1 MNGRVSPLGMDWDK
15 LRVFHAV
22 VEAGSFTHAGELLN
36 LSQSAI
42 SRQISTLEESLEVL
56 LFHRHARGLIPT
68 EQGSLLYE
76 AVHDVFVKLAQTELK
91 LAESKDKPEG
101 LLIVTTPVVFGS
113 FWLVPRMKSFLDQY
127 SAIQMNLKLDS
138 GELDL
143 SMREADVAVRFVPP
157 RQPDL
162 IQRHLRTLH
171 YRVYASPDYLKH
183 NGTPRVP
190 RDLAHHRLINC
201 DDECGAP
208 GGWLLAEGLATE
220 DLLHQSVLTVNSL
233 YGTFRAVQEGIG
245 IAALPEYFW
254 SEAGALVHILPEMTG
269 PGIDVFLVYPEE
281 LRHSK
286 RVSVFRD
293 FIVCKLADPAD
304 L

>member
-22 VEAGSFTHAGELLN
+22 AAAGSFIHAGELLN

-42 SRQISTLEESLEVL
+42 SRQISSLEESLKVL
-56 LFHRHARGLIPT
+56 LFHRHARGLILT

-76 AVHDVFVKLAQTELK
+76 AVHDVFVRLAQTELK

-101 LLIVTTPVVFGS
+101 PLVVTTPLAFGS
-113 FWLVPRMKSFLDQY
+113 FWLAPRLKPFLDQY
-127 SAIQMNLKLDS
+127 PAIQMTLKLDD

-143 SMREADVAVRFVPP
+143 SMREADVALRFAPP
-157 RQPDL
+157 RQSDL
-162 IQRHLRTLH
+162 IQRHLRTLQ
-171 YRVYASPDYLKH
+171 YRVYASPDYLQH
-183 NGTPRVP
+183 NGTPQAP
-190 RDLAHHRLINC
+190 RDLAHHRLISC
-201 DDECGAP
+201 DDGCGAP
-208 GGWLLAEGLATE
+208 DGWLLAEGLAAE
-220 DLLHQSVLTVNSL
+220 DLARQSRLTVNSL
-233 YGTFRAVQEGIG
+233 YGAFRAVHEGIG
-245 IAALPEYFW
+245 IAPLPEYFW
-254 SEAGALVHILPEMTG
+254 SEAGALVHILPDMTG

-293 FIVCKLADPAD
+293 FIVRNLAEPAI